1 MQRAEEFFSREA
13 RACELLASQT
23 SSDTHRANL
32 LLMARHYKKPLK
44 SRTDCFS
51 KEALSAGSRSSAP
64 QPSISAAL
72 PQHFSI
78 ALS

>member
-32 LLMARHYKKPLK
+32 LLMARHYREEASEK
-44 SRTDCFS
+44 SGG
-51 KEALSAGSRSSAP
+51 LLQQGSV
-64 QPSISAAL
+64 ISW
-72 PQHFSI
+72 
-78 ALS
+78 